1 MLDISY
7 FYKSIDNSDI
17 SLLGYSF
24 KNERVKDEII
34 SKISYYEI
42 KEIDSSFSFKQLIR
56 NQKLDNVLNN
66 ISSKEIS
73 HLVLDLGNIK
83 FSGNV
88 LSRKQH
94 IDSTIDL
101 LRKEMYSQV
110 SSSLFK
116 PNDFPNF
123 RLLILSP
130 LNSSASKETMFNF
143 VGGNTTLYVSDF
155 ASVVREDSLEI
166 LKNRF
171 EYNTVDKISLEN
183 LKNYNYICNYE
194 NYK

>member
-17 SLLGYSF
+17 SLLGYNF
-24 KNERVKDEII
+24 KNEGVKDEII

-42 KEIDSSFSFKQLIR
+42 KDIDSSFSFRQLIR

-73 HLVLDLGNIK
+73 HLIVDLGNIK
-83 FSGNV
+83 FSENR

-94 IDSTIDL
+94 IDYTIDL

-116 PNDFPNF
+116 PNDFPNY

-130 LNSSASKETMFNF
+130 INSFASKETMFNF

-155 ASVVREDSLEI
+155 ASIIHDDSLEI

-171 EYNTVDKISLEN
+171 EYNPVNKISLDN

-194 NYK
+194 TYK

>member
-17 SLLGYSF
+17 SLLGYNF

-34 SKISYYEI
+34 SKISHYEI
-42 KEIDSSFSFKQLIR
+42 KEIDSSFSFRQLIR
-56 NQKLDNVLNN
+56 NQKLDNVLN
-66 ISSKEIS
+66 STPSKEIS
-73 HLVLDLGNIK
+73 HLILDLKNIK
-83 FSGNV
+83 FSKNV

-94 IDSTIDL
+94 IDDTISL
-101 LRKEMYSQV
+101 LREEMYSQV

-116 PNDFPNF
+116 SNDFPNF

-130 LNSSASKETMFNF
+130 LNSFASKETMFNF

-171 EYNTVDKISLEN
+171 EYNTVNKISLEN
-183 LKNYNYICNYE
+183 LKNYHYICNYE
-194 NYK
+194 TNK